1 MKITKIESQR
11 RKNRVNIYVDNEFA
25 LGIDEEVMIKYNLKK
40 DMEVDD
46 NFIENILLAEEENKA
61 LNYTLKLLSYRQRSE
76 KEIYDALK
84 RKGYMEEHIENV
96 IANCRDKNY
105 LNDKQFARSFA
116 NDKINLNKYGPERI
130 KHELKLKG
138 VSRNIIDEVVDF
150 DRDEQYDMAMEV
162 ASKRMN
168 SYRNDDKRAIYRKMS
183 GFLQRRGFS
192 YDIISKVVRE
202 ILEAMDNDEELDE
215 LYE

>member
-11 RKNRVNIYVDNEFA
+11 RRNRVNIYVDNEFA
-25 LGIDEEVMIKYNLKK
+25 LGIDEEVMLKYNLKK
-40 DMEVDD
+40 DMEIDD

-84 RKGYMEEHIENV
+84 RKGYIEEHIENV
-96 IANCRDKNY
+96 IANCKDKNY

-138 VSRNIIDEVVDF
+138 VSRNIIDEAVDF

-202 ILEAMDNDEELDE
+202 VLEAMDNDNEIDE
-215 LYE
+215 FYD

>member
-11 RKNRVNIYVDNEFA
+11 RKNRVNIYVDDEFA
-25 LGIDEEVMIKYNLKK
+25 LGIDKEVMIKYNLKV

-61 LNYTLKLLSYRQRSE
+61 LNYALNLLTYRQRSE
-76 KEIYDALK
+76 KEIYDSLK
-84 RKGYMEEHIENV
+84 RKGYIDDHIENV
-96 IANCRDKNY
+96 ITLCRDKNY
-105 LNDKQFARSFA
+105 LNDRQFARSFA
-116 NDKINLNKYGPERI
+116 NDKMNLNKHGPVRI
-130 KHELKLKG
+130 KHELMLKG
-138 VSRNIIDEVVDF
+138 VSKHIIDEIVDY
-150 DRDEQYDMAMEV
+150 DRDEQYEMAMEV

-168 SYRNDDKRAIYRKMS
+168 SYRNDNKRDIYRKMS

-202 ILEAMDNDEELDE
+202 ILKEIDEEELDG
-215 LYE
+215 

>member
-1 MKITKIESQR
+1 
-11 RKNRVNIYVDNEFA
+11 
-25 LGIDEEVMIKYNLKK
+25 MIKYNLKK